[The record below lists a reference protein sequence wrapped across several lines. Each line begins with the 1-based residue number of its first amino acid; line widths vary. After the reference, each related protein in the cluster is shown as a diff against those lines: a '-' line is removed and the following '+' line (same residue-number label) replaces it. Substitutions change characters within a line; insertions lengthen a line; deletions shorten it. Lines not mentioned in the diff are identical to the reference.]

1 MEVKTILTKTAT
13 AFTPAGVA
21 TTSTTT
27 STAANRSYKT
37 LSSAG
42 YSLGIQDI
50 SQTTS
55 LFD

>member
-1 MEVKTILTKTAT
+1 MEVKTILTKTTT
-13 AFTPAGVA
+13 AFTPAGIA